1 MHEQT
6 TMPNLLK
13 LLTATAPEPLRIPI
27 QTDPNVDVL
36 QLKAVVKALVSE
48 VPSLA
53 GSGFT
58 NQGHWYE
65 CENGH
70 PYIITECGG
79 ATQASMCPEC
89 GAPIGGTQHRLQAG
103 NRESAALRA
112 LAAQVAGQRL

>member
-1 MHEQT
+1 
-6 TMPNLLK
+6 MPNLLK

-53 GSGFT
+53 GPGFT
-58 NQGHWYE
+58 NQGYWYE
-65 CENGH
+65 CDNGH

-103 NRESAALRA
+103 NRESAAIRA

>member
-1 MHEQT
+1 MHKLT
-6 TMPNLLK
+6 KLRH
-13 LLTATAPEPLRIPI
+13 LLTATAPEVPRISI
-27 QTDPNVDVL
+27 QTGPDVDFL
-36 QLKAVVKALVSE
+36 QLKAVVRALVSE
-48 VPSLA
+48 APSLA
-53 GSGFT
+53 GPGFT

-65 CENGH
+65 CANGH

-89 GAPIGGTQHRLQAG
+89 GAPIGGTQHTLQAG

>member
-1 MHEQT
+1 MHDS
-6 TMPNLLK
+6 TMLLI
-13 LLTATAPEPLRIPI
+13 LLLAMAP
-27 QTDPNVDVL
+27 DPSRVSAQNSPEFDFL

-53 GSGFT
+53 GPGFT

-65 CENGH
+65 CANGH

-79 ATQASMCPEC
+79 ATQASVCPEC
-89 GAPIGGTQHRLQAG
+89 GAPIGGAQHRLQAG

>member
-1 MHEQT
+1 MYKLVLMH
-6 TMPNLLK
+6 
-13 LLTATAPEPLRIPI
+13 
-27 QTDPNVDVL
+27 DFL

-53 GSGFT
+53 GPGFT
-58 NQGHWYE
+58 NQGYWYE
-65 CENGH
+65 CDNGH